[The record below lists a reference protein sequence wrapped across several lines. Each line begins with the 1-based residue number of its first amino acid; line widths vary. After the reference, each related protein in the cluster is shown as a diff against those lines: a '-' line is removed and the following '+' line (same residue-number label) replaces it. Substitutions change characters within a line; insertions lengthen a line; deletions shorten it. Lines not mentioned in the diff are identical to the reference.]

1 MKILIVN
8 DPHLSDQAP
17 VSRTESYTEDI
28 LAKLVEAGELA
39 ATYEV
44 VCVLIPGDLFHQK
57 QSWKVSHRL
66 VQRVIDIFE
75 NYPCPVELIAGNHDL
90 AAGRLDSLQKQPLGV
105 LLKSSN
111 VHWADNVIGF
121 DMDVIHGTGEFMRGD
136 IEAQLS
142 QKPANNKILVA
153 HMPIAPPS
161 QTYPY
166 PFVGAESSV
175 FARWK
180 GVIYGH
186 QHAEDGFYRVGDTWF
201 LNFGSICRGALLAS
215 NLERKPKVV
224 LADINLSTGE
234 IDVTPIL
241 LVTARPAE
249 EVFRLKEVRQSK
261 LNKEDAQKFLSSL
274 SSTSFTFTSTDQVVK
289 HIQAA
294 VDVEE
299 DVKRAAIGI
308 LENM

>member
-28 LAKLVEAGELA
+28 LNKLVEIGELA
-39 ATYEV
+39 ETYKVEFV
-44 VCVLIPGDLFHQK
+44 MITGDLFHQK
-57 QSWKVSHRL
+57 QAWKVSHRL
-66 VQRVIDIFE
+66 VQLVIDIFE
-75 NYPCPVELIAGNHDL
+75 RYPCRVELTVGNHDI

-105 LLKSSN
+105 VLKSSN
-111 VHWADNVIGF
+111 VQTSLSCSF
-121 DMDVIHGTGEFMRGD
+121 DVIHGTGEFIRGD
-136 IEAQLS
+136 IESQVAQREV
-142 QKPANNKILVA
+142 KHKILVA

-186 QHAEDGFYRVGDTWF
+186 QHAEDGFYTCGRTWF
-201 LNFGSICRGALLAS
+201 LNFGAICRGALLAS

-224 LADINLSTGE
+224 LADIDVATGE

-241 LVTARPAE
+241 LATARPAE
-249 EVFRLKEVRQSK
+249 EVFRLKEAQQSK

-274 SSTSFTFTSTDQVVK
+274 SSTSFAFTSIDQVVK
-289 HIQAA
+289 HIQVA